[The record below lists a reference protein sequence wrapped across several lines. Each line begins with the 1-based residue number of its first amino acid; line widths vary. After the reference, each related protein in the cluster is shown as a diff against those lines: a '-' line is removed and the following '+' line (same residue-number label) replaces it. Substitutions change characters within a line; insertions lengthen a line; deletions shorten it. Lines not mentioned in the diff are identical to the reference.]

1 MAEARIDPASITTLA
16 LTHTHQDH
24 VHGLL
29 TPDRRVLFPN
39 LKAIVIPEAAVEDF
53 LAEAPLAQFR
63 TLLKP
68 VRSGDQV
75 AARMSAVAL
84 PGHASGHTGYAFDA
98 DDEHFLFFGDIV
110 HVPAMQFDN
119 PALSWGYDDDQPS
132 ARATRLKVFHDA
144 AGAGMWIAGAH
155 LGRPGIGLVVR
166 GGEAY
171 AYKPAVR

>member
-1 MAEARIDPASITTLA
+1 
-16 LTHTHQDH
+16 
-24 VHGLL
+24 
-29 TPDRRVLFPN
+29 VLFPN

-68 VRSGDQV
+68 VRSGD
-75 AARMSAVAL
+75 
-84 PGHASGHTGYAFDA
+84 
-98 DDEHFLFFGDIV
+98 
-110 HVPAMQFDN
+110 